1 MSDRRV
7 RGTPDDGR
15 DSETDQPSDSSGEST
30 IGAVGQEAGSA
41 GGSGITG
48 SDSHVWGALTSP
60 SSPSKKEDAGL
71 GARPRAPRAIGG
83 GRKSGKG
90 GGKSGRSG
98 DGVWSNRGRK
108 SAKTLRGRGQE
119 LRARRDATQ
128 RAAEACSVGS
138 EPPTSSSLSMVHH
151 DLDYHDECAEGDPC
165 VSFMSKLL
173 LLFLPIG
180 ALLLSDLSRDWENN
194 AVSTITGHSREEALT
209 WAVSFAVAFTCFV
222 SVFVI
227 VLLRIMCAGE
237 NRGRRR

>member
-7 RGTPDDGR
+7 RGTPEAGR
-15 DSETDQPSDSSGEST
+15 DSGTDQPSDSSGEST
-30 IGAVGQEAGSA
+30 LGAVGQEAGSA

-48 SDSHVWGALTSP
+48 SGSHGGGALTSP
-60 SSPSKKEDAGL
+60 SSSSKKEDAGL
-71 GARPRAPRAIGG
+71 GARPRAVGG

-98 DGVWSNRGRK
+98 DDVWSNRGRK

-128 RAAEACSVGS
+128 RAAEACSVRS

-151 DLDYHDECAEGDPC
+151 DLDPHDECAENDPC
-165 VSFMSKLL
+165 VSFMSRLL

-180 ALLLSDLSRDWENN
+180 ALLLSDLSRDWDNS
-194 AVSTITGHSREEALT
+194 AVSTITGHSREEALN

-222 SVFVI
+222 SVFVV